1 MSNRDISGTVADAAQ
16 GRIHDVCK
24 GHVVDLGGSVSDSF
38 CTTKVSLHEPGEC
51 LKGVGLALGSGK
63 GF

>member
-16 GRIHDVCK
+16 GRK
-24 GHVVDLGGSVSDSF
+24 GHIVHLGGSVSNSF
-38 CTTKVSLHEPGEC
+38 CTTKASLHEPGEC
-51 LKGVGLALGSGK
+51 LKGVGLALGSSK